1 MFNLESMILQV
12 ALDFLD
18 MGRALKVAKEVS
30 GSADWLEAGT
40 PLIKANGMDAIR
52 QLKKAFPDKQI
63 VADLKIADTGDIET
77 EMAAKAGADVVTVL
91 GNADDQT
98 IIHAVEAAKNFGCKV
113 MVDLLNVDDL
123 DERARRA
130 EELGADYVMVHT
142 GIDQQMAGKDV
153 FGDLRI
159 VSSAVD
165 LPIAVGGGL
174 SLDNVVKAIAGGGEI
189 IIVGGTITK
198 SPEAGKIAAEFRKR
212 LVGKGGEKAAKKEES
227 VETIL
232 SIVSTSNVS
241 DAMHHRGEMHGLRP
255 VSVEKRF
262 FGKAFTV
269 KAYPGDWSKT
279 VQAIDK
285 AQRGDVIVIDAHE
298 SQVALWGELATRS
311 ALSRG
316 IAGLVIDGG
325 VRDVEEI
332 KGLKFPIYARCVSP
346 AAGEPKGMGELS
358 VPITCGGVDVEPGDY
373 ILADRNGVVVIP
385 KKRAME
391 ISRRALYVKEKENRV
406 KKEIEDGKT
415 LGQILELGKWEKI

>member
-1 MFNLESMILQV
+1 MILQV

-52 QLKKAFPDKQI
+52 QLKKEFPGKTI

-113 MVDLLNVDDL
+113 LVDLLNVEDL
-123 DERARRA
+123 EVRAKRA

-153 FGDLRI
+153 FGDLRV

-174 SLDNVVKAIAGGGEI
+174 TPDNVSKAAAGGGEI
-189 IIVGGTITK
+189 IIVGGAITK
-198 SPEAGKIAAEFRKR
+198 SPDASKIAAEFKKR
-212 LVGKGGEKAAKKEES
+212 LAGKAGSKAAKKEES
-227 VETIL
+227 VESIL

-241 DAMHHRGEMHGLRP
+241 DAMHRRGEMHGLRP
-255 VSVEKRF
+255 VSVERRF

-269 KAYPGDWSKT
+269 RAYPGDWSKT

-311 ALSRG
+311 ALSKG
-316 IAGLVIDGG
+316 LAGLVIDGG
-325 VRDVEEI
+325 VRDIEEI

-346 AAGEPKGMGELS
+346 AAGEPKGMGELN

-373 ILADRNGVVVIP
+373 ILADRNGVVVMP
-385 KKRAME
+385 KRRALE
-391 ISRRALYVKEKENRV
+391 ISRRALYVKEKEDRV
-406 KKEIEDGKT
+406 RKEIEDGKT